1 MNGIFTISLILNGL
15 IVALLLVFIVYGR
28 KIIKYII
35 FNKIIQVRHQQKLSM
50 FSASPKVDQA
60 IIFLGDSITEG
71 GDWSEIF
78 PNKNILNRGI
88 GGDTTEGVLLRLNE
102 IIRHQALKIFICIGT
117 NDLAIGKSNNVILQ
131 NYQNILVRLQKECP
145 TTKIYVQAV
154 LPVGKNVLFG
164 HKNEKI
170 LPLNIALEDLCKLKQ
185 IPFINIYPHFTDET
199 GYLNPAFTND
209 KLHLMGKAY
218 LHWKEILEPYINE

>member
-15 IVALLLVFIVYGR
+15 IVALLLVLIVYGR
-28 KIIKYII
+28 KIIKYIV

-71 GDWSEIF
+71 GDWIEIF

-88 GGDTTEGVLLRLNE
+88 GGDTTEGVLSRLDE
-102 IIRHQALKIFICIGT
+102 IIRHQAHKIFICIGT
-117 NDLAIGKSNNVILQ
+117 NDLAVGKSTNNIIQ
-131 NYQNILVRLQKECP
+131 NYQSILERLQKECR
-145 TTKIYVQAV
+145 TTQIYVQAV

-170 LPLNIALEDLCKLKQ
+170 QPLNVALEDLCKGLQ
-185 IPFINIYPHFTDET
+185 IPFINIHPHFADEM

>member
-15 IVALLLVFIVYGR
+15 IVAILLFLIAFGR
-28 KIIKYII
+28 KVIKHLI
-35 FNKIIQVRHQQKLSM
+35 FNKFIQVRHQQKLSM
-50 FSASPKVDQA
+50 FSASPNTNQA

-78 PNKNILNRGI
+78 PNKIILNRGI
-88 GGDTTEGVLLRLNE
+88 GGDTTEGVLLRLDE
-102 IIRHQALKIFICIGT
+102 IIRHQAHKIFICIGT
-117 NDLAIGKSNNVILQ
+117 NDLAIGQSANKIIQ
-131 NYQNILVRLQKECP
+131 NYQNILERLQKECR

-154 LPVGKNVLFG
+154 LPVGKSVLFG

-170 LPLNIALEDLCKLKQ
+170 LPLNVALEDLCKLKQ
-185 IPFINIYPHFTDET
+185 IPFINIHPHFADEM